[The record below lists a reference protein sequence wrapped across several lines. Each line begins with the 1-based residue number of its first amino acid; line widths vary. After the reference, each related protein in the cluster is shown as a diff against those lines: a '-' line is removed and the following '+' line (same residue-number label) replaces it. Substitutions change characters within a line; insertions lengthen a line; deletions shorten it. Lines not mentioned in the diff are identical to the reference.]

1 MRRLLLALTVVAA
14 PQAARAQQP
23 QQRALA
29 PSPVAAAG
37 VTASP
42 VRIAV
47 TIPEGTEFS
56 AVTTEKL
63 SSKTASEGD
72 RIALRVDEDVR
83 VDGVVVIPKGALVRG
98 SVSDAKAAGRMGRGG
113 KLNIRI
119 ESTTLADGQRIN
131 VRSTKAKS
139 GDDATGTTVALTV
152 LFGPIGLLKKGSDAE
167 IKEGTRITLF
177 TDEAKSVTVP

>member
-1 MRRLLLALTVVAA
+1 MRHAILALALAAA
-14 PQAARAQQP
+14 PAAARAQQP
-23 QQRALA
+23 ALRS
-29 PSPVAAAG
+29 SPVAVSGAADAT
-37 VTASP
+37 VT
-42 VRIAV
+42 V
-47 TIPEGTEFS
+47 PEGVEFS

-83 VDGVVVIPKGALVRG
+83 VDGAVVIPKGSLVRG
-98 SVSDAKAAGRMGRGG
+98 AVTDAKAAGRMGRGG

-152 LFGPIGLLKKGSDAE
+152 LFGPVGLLKKGSDAE

-177 TDEAKSVTVP
+177 TDESKSVAVP

>member
-1 MRRLLLALTVVAA
+1 MRPVLLALALAAA
-14 PQAARAQQP
+14 PAALRAQQP
-23 QQRALA
+23 ALNS
-29 PSPVAAAG
+29 SPA
-37 VTASP
+37 
-42 VRIAV
+42 AV
-47 TIPEGTEFS
+47 TSAARAAVAVPEGTEFS

-83 VDGVVVIPKGALVRG
+83 IDGVVVIPKGALVRG
-98 SVSDAKAAGRMGRGG
+98 SVSEAKAAGRMGRGG

-177 TDEAKSVTVP
+177 TDESKSVGAP